1 MRANEQIDCGPIDGM
16 VEAIGRGQDAL
27 LPILQAIQKKYNY
40 LPEPALRRVCELS
53 RITPSQIVSVATFYP
68 QFRFKPPGKYN
79 IQVCLG
85 NSCHVG
91 GAQNFMEAMKIEKN
105 LGDGDTSPDQMFSL
119 EGVGCLGCCAIA
131 PVVVVNKDFHGRMNR
146 VTFMRLVESLESS
159 EKKS

>member
-1 MRANEQIDCGPIDGM
+1 MAAKTTHA
-16 VEAIGRGQDAL
+16 VQDKIRERRKGL
-27 LPILQAIQKKYNY
+27 LPLLKKVHETEGY
-40 LPEPALRRVCELS
+40 LSQESIKNISRKLRISENE
-53 RITPSQIVSVATFYP
+53 IYGVATFYP

-105 LGDGDTSPDQMFSL
+105 LGDGDTSPDQKFSL